1 MAFAK
6 AIGFGASTV
15 STPGPGRYKIQR
27 IFDPPQLAM
36 QSTRLLADPR
46 QSQHKPK
53 TDWTTVVNVDGLL
66 GQGATAEA
74 DKRDLVQEYEIMK
87 QASGH
92 IFKCAVYIGEARTDR
107 MAMQVEAARASA
119 IWKRGGYMLSA
130 RNCQDFVESLARHMT
145 CGAERRNIYA
155 AAELDIFAFM
165 QSFQEVLEK
174 SQSSSKLKA
183 VGHSVLGSMKPAG
196 HLTSDLMEAPK
207 IIIGAMEGIV
217 QGETEEERAL
227 RDAHVRFV
235 RSRWQELDP
244 ELRSAFFAMEARR
257 QQRQAFGRPEDVEE
271 YLQGFPLE
279 RDVAHIA
286 RGVWSA
292 ISEVAMFLGASGCK
306 DCERPVRSFTLY
318 GLAKVRT
325 QLLGPPQKNLR
336 YLALP
341 VVFTVGIMGL
351 SLNRSLSVRDNLPLL
366 WGKTWIA
373 AGGLGTLVV
382 RAALFAMSRSWDRFT
397 LICSKTP
404 GDGFFVESLWREE
417 QIVLGVF
424 LSLEAGAFLALC
436 PGISRDVPAAFPKQ
450 EHASHKP
457 ESRLHAAAQNSP
469 KNKTTREA
477 VTVAVWTVQK
487 TYPFLAL
494 WQQLD
499 FLTLHSSN
507 LPDAPAQG
515 NLLSYPTGTA
525 IFLAGATF
533 NVQDFSQLPHGHGI
547 WQDDSYH
554 GEVYEGSWFRGQP
567 VAPFVSRFLIWVT
580 KMVRHPYKRCF
591 GSGAI
596 SCGLK
601 VGYGT
606 ARLEELSEVFRLP
619 QRVPWPALDGC
630 FRFGSLGVECSAS
643 GAFLAHLPQRV
654 VGQHQSF
661 ADASG
666 GSLFDAAFRV
676 EAVMG
681 SGGDDARSAAASF
694 CRLALQNS
702 SAMLFPGDG
711 LHMATHAYT
720 LCYRLRRRR
729 FADGL
734 RVRPRLQLPDGRWAR
749 RDGVVQGNK
758 RGAACRRRC
767 LCLVVAGKI
776 MSVMMVM
783 LLLLLLVL
791 VLLLLLV
798 VVVVAVVV
806 VDWACLR
813 LGQLMTLGKF
823 SSRFLPFVFSW
834 PTGTIASFFHVR
846 RHLDQ
851 FAGDLAEFLHRLHES
866 GIQEFHLMAHSMGC
880 ELVCAALDHLEQL
893 PARGRPATTGGTD
906 ELPRAKIATISFC
919 NPSCPLNAFLE
930 GSPSNLARLAALC
943 QRLTFYVDREDTALW
958 AGEVLGGHGR
968 ALGRFAEPLPSI
980 YDSSLTPKIDVVDCT
995 SMDANVNG
1003 IRHSYFD
1010 LNAYLV
1016 SDLHELVSKGTP
1028 ANRRSRLVRTSVSS
1042 RSNVFSFL
1050 APPVFVNW

>member
-1 MAFAK
+1 S
-6 AIGFGASTV
+6 GRDGRSW
-15 STPGPGRYKIQR
+15 TP
-27 IFDPPQLAM
+27 
-36 QSTRLLADPR
+36 
-46 QSQHKPK
+46 
-53 TDWTTVVNVDGLL
+53 
-66 GQGATAEA
+66 
-74 DKRDLVQEYEIMK
+74 
-87 QASGH
+87 
-92 IFKCAVYIGEARTDR
+92 
-107 MAMQVEAARASA
+107 
-119 IWKRGGYMLSA
+119 
-130 RNCQDFVESLARHMT
+130 
-145 CGAERRNIYA
+145 
-155 AAELDIFAFM
+155 
-165 QSFQEVLEK
+165 SF
-174 SQSSSKLKA
+174 
-183 VGHSVLGSMKPAG
+183 
-196 HLTSDLMEAPK
+196 EAPS
-207 IIIGAMEGIV
+207 
-217 QGETEEERAL
+217 
-227 RDAHVRFV
+227 
-235 RSRWQELDP
+235 SRWRLP
-244 ELRSAFFAMEARR
+244 AMFASRGSAEARR
-257 QQRQAFGRPEDVEE
+257 QQRQAFGR
-271 YLQGFPLE
+271 
-279 RDVAHIA
+279 HIA

-292 ISEVAMFLGASGCK
+292 ISEVAMFLG
-306 DCERPVRSFTLY
+306 FTLY

-373 AGGLGTLVV
+373 LLAVWELWLYEPP
-382 RAALFAMSRSWDRFT
+382 SSQ
-397 LICSKTP
+397 CP
-404 GDGFFVESLWREE
+404 GQEGEPSTFMTTQE

-424 LSLEAGAFLALC
+424 LSL
-436 PGISRDVPAAFPKQ
+436 
-450 EHASHKP
+450 
-457 ESRLHAAAQNSP
+457 
-469 KNKTTREA
+469 EA

-487 TYPFLAL
+487 TYPFLATFCRTPL
-494 WQQLD
+494 ALRFFWRVRPS
-499 FLTLHSSN
+499 TYREGYSY
-507 LPDAPAQG
+507 LPNGCCCSLRRKHFKYHGD
-515 NLLSYPTGTA
+515 
-525 IFLAGATF
+525 
-533 NVQDFSQLPHGHGI
+533 QDFSQLPHGHGI

-567 VAPFVSRFLIWVT
+567 VAPFVSR
-580 KMVRHPYKRCF
+580 CF

-619 QRVPWPALDGC
+619 QRALDGC

-666 GSLFDAAFRV
+666 LIVDLRASVPRPRLSDLDLAAP
-676 EAVMG
+676 
-681 SGGDDARSAAASF
+681 GDDARSAAASF
-694 CRLALQNS
+694 CSDA
-702 SAMLFPGDG
+702 GDSQTAFVFVHG
-711 LHMATHAYT
+711 YNCPT
-720 LCYRLRRRR
+720 
-729 FADGL
+729 
-734 RVRPRLQLPDGRWAR
+734 
-749 RDGVVQGNK
+749 
-758 RGAACRRRC
+758 
-767 LCLVVAGKI
+767 
-776 MSVMMVM
+776 
-783 LLLLLLVL
+783 
-791 VLLLLLV
+791 
-798 VVVVAVVV
+798 
-806 VDWACLR
+806 DWACLR